1 VLTALITLGPIVS
14 IGACPSACGASGCA
28 LNQTLA
34 LAPLNQLRH
43 TSLADSSG
51 PAKPGCSCPSSS
63 AGGLLNPRRHLV
75 FVGSHCSLVMLSK
88 TSEATHGTYI
98 GEASWDAFASRHPLL
113 MARLMAGEGVWI
125 LGSRHA

>member
-1 VLTALITLGPIVS
+1 MWREWL
-14 IGACPSACGASGCA
+14 CA
-28 LNQTLA
+28 QPDTG
-34 LAPLNQLRH
+34 
-43 TSLADSSG
+43 SG
-51 PAKPGCSCPSSS
+51 PTQPASSHELGRFQRTRQ
-63 AGGLLNPRRHLV
+63 AWLLLPLFLGGWVLLNPRRHLV